1 MEQKLAEFRKS
12 KTAEKQVP
20 LYIKVLQGVN
30 TKVNTLLLH
39 NNNNNKKSD
48 VKLGSTNQQASQNQ
62 VLVFC
67 FFIF

>member
-20 LYIKVLQGVN
+20 LYTKVLQGVN
-30 TKVNTLLLH
+30 TKVNTLLH
-39 NNNNNKKSD
+39 NNNNKKSD